1 MANVLVVDDDEFLA
15 DLVETCLTTSDHT
28 VTRVDNGKDA
38 LEKMQAG
45 GFDLVLLDWQLPDML
60 GVDILAKYREGNGSA
75 KVVMLTGMR
84 DKRDE
89 VMKLGADDFLPKPF
103 KMNDLMSMMS
113 KVCP

>member
-15 DLVETCLTTSDHT
+15 ELVETCLSTMDHT
-28 VTRVDNGKDA
+28 VTLVGNGKDA

-45 GFDLVLLDWQLPDML
+45 GYDLIFLDWQLPDMQGL
-60 GVDILAKYREGNGSA
+60 DILSKYRAMSGTA

-89 VMKLGADDFLPKPF
+89 VMQAGADDFLPKPF
-103 KMNDLMSMMS
+103 KANDLMSMMA